1 MFISTIS
8 WPRRSTTRYYTSK
21 RQRGIFPDAKDQQRE
36 RKHRRRG
43 NRRRDAEGN
52 PNSNHQDRSGILLA
66 PAPFGPCKTFTELE
80 PAVRDVWLAV
90 EVAPEKVE
98 LKKYILAAL
107 DTKTL
112 SDCILAWNS
121 SSFKSSLMSSKV
133 SSERRKKVLNVHFT
147 MPPSIRTVE
156 LMTNGETDP
165 KIVTYLED
173 VQGECGML
181 PVTARRETTG

>member
-1 MFISTIS
+1 
-8 WPRRSTTRYYTSK
+8 
-21 RQRGIFPDAKDQQRE
+21 
-36 RKHRRRG
+36 
-43 NRRRDAEGN
+43 
-52 PNSNHQDRSGILLA
+52 
-66 PAPFGPCKTFTELE
+66 
-80 PAVRDVWLAV
+80 VRDVWLAV